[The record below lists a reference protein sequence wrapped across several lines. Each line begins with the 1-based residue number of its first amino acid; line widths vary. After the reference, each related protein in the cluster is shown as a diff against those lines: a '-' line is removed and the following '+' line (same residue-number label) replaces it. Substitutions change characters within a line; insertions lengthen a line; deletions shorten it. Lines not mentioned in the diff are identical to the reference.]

1 MNYSGVLVSACP
13 GRYDEMLRELD
24 AIDGVEVHQKDPD
37 HNRCIIVIEAP
48 DVPAEMDLLKRS
60 QSSQCGRRGPCCP

>member
-24 AIDGVEVHQKDPD
+24 TIEGVEVHQKDPG
-37 HNRCIIVIEAP
+37 HNRCIIVIERAGCTGGNG
-48 DVPAEMDLLKRS
+48 S
-60 QSSQCGRRGPCCP
+60 F

>member
-24 AIDGVEVHQKDPD
+24 AIDGVEVHQKD
-37 HNRCIIVIEAP
+37 RMYQRKWIF
-48 DVPAEMDLLKRS
+48 LKRS
-60 QSSQCGRRGPCCP
+60 PIFPVWSTRPLLSIISRMTQ

>member
-1 MNYSGVLVSACP
+1 MNYSGVLVSAFP

-24 AIDGVEVHQKDPD
+24 TIEGVEVHQQDPD

-48 DVPAEMDLLKRS
+48 DVTA
-60 QSSQCGRRGPCCP
+60 

>member
-37 HNRCIIVIEAP
+37 HNA
-48 DVPAEMDLLKRS
+48 A
-60 QSSQCGRRGPCCP
+60 SS